1 MREQLIRYWKN
12 TWVNGVIYRF
22 EQAMQEMG
30 FEKKDRRKKHQNK
43 VYTAYNDYGNRAT
56 GGAYANDN
64 VEYGNEIFQVVCRKS
79 AGDYLIIGY
88 NGERVFECD
97 FRGVIHYN
105 EEKLLKCVE
114 EYKPFFRGIIGE
126 KND

>member
-1 MREQLIRYWKN
+1 MSESTNLNLIRYWEN
-12 TWVNGVIYRF
+12 AEVNGVIYQF
-22 EQAMQEMG
+22 EQAMQELG

-56 GGAYANDN
+56 CGAYANDN
-64 VEYGNEIFQVVCRKS
+64 AEYGKEIFQVVCRKS

-97 FRGVIHYN
+97 FRGVIHYD

-114 EYKPFFRGIIGE
+114 EYKPFFKGIIG
-126 KND
+126 

>member
-1 MREQLIRYWKN
+1 MR
-12 TWVNGVIYRF
+12 
-22 EQAMQEMG
+22 EMG
-30 FEKKDRRKKHQNK
+30 FEKKDGRKKHQNK

-56 GGAYANDN
+56 CGAYANDN
-64 VEYGNEIFQVVCRKS
+64 AEYGNEIFQVVCRKS

-97 FRGVIHYN
+97 FRGVIHYD

-114 EYKPFFRGIIGE
+114 EYKPFFKGIIGE
-126 KND
+126 K